1 MGPVPESALSPC
13 FTLFATWLFFSL
25 QQIWLANSSFLLW
38 RGNTHTYID
47 THTKKEGSQWGLEGL
62 WVGKQRIALLSVQ
75 MWLNFS
81 LYARTTEEELLNM
94 IFVLFFHPLIFIRIF
109 ILKKDDGDFPVCN
122 GFYVLDLI
130 FTRFSAWAENN
141 ACGSGNV

>member
-1 MGPVPESALSPC
+1 
-13 FTLFATWLFFSL
+13 
-25 QQIWLANSSFLLW
+25 
-38 RGNTHTYID
+38 
-47 THTKKEGSQWGLEGL
+47 
-62 WVGKQRIALLSVQ
+62 
-75 MWLNFS
+75 
-81 LYARTTEEELLNM
+81 M

-109 ILKKDDGDFPVCN
+109 ILKKDDGDVPVCN